1 MPTLRVEV
9 IEMKKALGIARVSTK
24 RQSAADRVSHSE
36 QEAKIR
42 AWCEAN
48 GYEVIEVLHETVS
61 RAIEL
66 DPLQRENR
74 PVFWMI
80 WDRLVAGEVQAI
92 VFAEPTR
99 FCAALDG
106 ADFVYWLT
114 KSRDHADGIRFVE
127 EEPPGD
133 EEYGTVMA
141 AVAGSKVSSDRKK
154 LVKRMMEGREAHGE
168 RGEFPGGSLPFWL
181 RWIKPVKEEGGRI
194 KEPGRFELREQH
206 VATMRRIIALYH
218 EGLGCERIADVLTR
232 EGVASPSQVV
242 AQWKGKARPGWNGP
256 TILNALRN
264 PALSGTYLTGGN
276 RRGKK
281 LKTRALKPLVL
292 EVPAIIDRE
301 EFEDLQG
308 RITRNR
314 QYQRPLVAR
323 GWPLQGLIWS
333 EACGFTYRCKCDGVT
348 KRRVYRCPGRLEAK
362 HRWTRKAR
370 CDCPSLPAEQMEGAV
385 VEALGQMLS
394 DPETCRKAV
403 ADYIGDLEGRK
414 VALEARLAPCEGEI
428 ARLQGLIDDLT
439 LDRRTG
445 RLSPERYE
453 KEIKG
458 LESQRDALQTRRGD
472 LTDEERELAHV
483 GDSLAAIHQALDGED
498 LLQMWVR
505 EYGGKQYVRMRVA
518 DDDEAHDEP
527 LFSRTESFAAF
538 AQRLR
543 LRVVVRADGQVEV
556 RGFLAPTPIDIA
568 HQNPSRH

>member
-1 MPTLRVEV
+1 
-9 IEMKKALGIARVSTK
+9 MKKAIGITRVSTK
-24 RQSAADRVSHSE
+24 RQSAADRVSLPE

-42 AWCEAN
+42 AWCQAN
-48 GYEVIEVLHETVS
+48 GYEVVDVLPETVS
-61 RAIEL
+61 RADEL
-66 DPLQRENR
+66 VPGQPETR
-74 PVFWMI
+74 PVFWSA
-80 WDRLVAGEVQAI
+80 WKRLVAGEVSAL
-92 VFAEPTR
+92 VFWEPTR
-99 FCAALDG
+99 FCAGLG
-106 ADFVYWLT
+106 GGDFVYWRAQAR
-114 KSRDHADGIRFVE
+114 KYGDGIRFTE
-127 EEPPGD
+127 NEPPGGD
-133 EEYGTVMA
+133 SPYAIVMDA
-141 AVAGSKVSSDRKK
+141 TAGSQSAADHSS
-154 LVKRMMEGREAHGE
+154 LVKRMKVGREAHGE

-194 KEPGRFELREQH
+194 VEPGRFELREQH

-232 EGVASPSQVV
+232 EGVPSPSSVV

-264 PALSGTYLTGGN
+264 PVLSGTYLTGGN

-292 EVPAIIDRE
+292 EVPAIISRE

-333 EACGFTYRCKCDGVT
+333 EACGFTYRAKRDGAT
-348 KRRVYRCPGRLEAK
+348 RRRVYRCPGRLLAK
-362 HRWTRKAR
+362 HRRTGKPR
-370 CDCPSLPAEQMEGAV
+370 CDCPSLPADQIEAAV
-385 VEALGQMLS
+385 VDALSQMLS
-394 DPETCRKAV
+394 DPETCRKAI
-403 ADYIGDLEGRK
+403 ADYVADLEGRRA
-414 VALEARLAPCEGEI
+414 ALEARLAPCEGEI
-428 ARLQGLIDDLT
+428 ARLQGEIDDLT
-439 LDRRTG
+439 MDRRQG
-445 RLSPERYE
+445 RLTPERYE
-453 KEIKG
+453 KEVKA
-458 LESQRDALQTRRGD
+458 LENQRDALQTRRGD

-483 GDSLAAIHQALDGED
+483 EDSLDAIRQALEGED

-518 DDDEAHDEP
+518 DDPEAHDEP
-527 LFSRTESFAAF
+527 LFSQTESFAAF

-543 LRVVVRADGQVEV
+543 LRIVVRADGQVEV

-568 HQNPSRH
+568 HQNPSRP

>member
-1 MPTLRVEV
+1 VYWRAQAR
-9 IEMKKALGIARVSTK
+9 KYGNGIRFTENEPPGEDSPYAIVMDATAGS
-24 RQSAADRVSHSE
+24 QSAADH
-36 QEAKIR
+36 
-42 AWCEAN
+42 
-48 GYEVIEVLHETVS
+48 
-61 RAIEL
+61 
-66 DPLQRENR
+66 
-74 PVFWMI
+74 
-80 WDRLVAGEVQAI
+80 AG
-92 VFAEPTR
+92 
-99 FCAALDG
+99 
-106 ADFVYWLT
+106 
-114 KSRDHADGIRFVE
+114 
-127 EEPPGD
+127 
-133 EEYGTVMA
+133 
-141 AVAGSKVSSDRKK
+141 
-154 LVKRMMEGREAHGE
+154 LVKRMKIGREAHGE

-194 KEPGRFELREQH
+194 KEPGRFELREAEA
-206 VATMRRIIALYH
+206 ATMRRIIALYH
-218 EGLGCERIADVLTR
+218 EGLGCERIAGVLTR
-232 EGVASPSQVV
+232 EGMSSPSSVV

-292 EVPAIIDRE
+292 EVPAIIGRE

-362 HRWTRKAR
+362 HRRTGKAR
-370 CDCPSLPAEQMEGAV
+370 CDCPSLPAAQIEGAV

-403 ADYIGDLEGRK
+403 ADYVADLEGRRS
-414 VALEARLAPCEGEI
+414 ALQTRLAPCDEEI

-453 KEIKG
+453 REVKG

-483 GDSLAAIHQALDGED
+483 EDSLAAIHQALEGED

-518 DDDEAHDEP
+518 DDPEVHDAP
-527 LFSRTESFAAF
+527 LFSRTETFAAF

-568 HQNPSRH
+568 HQNPSRP